1 MIDTVILSIPTT
13 KIIVLDESA
22 HGVLP
27 WDLQARGRGFE
38 KYVKNPSER
47 DKASGLYFPRLTG
60 YKRGSTK
67 MVKIEFSAPK
77 LLFNNNLDE
86 LADKQF
92 AAVIDA
98 LQDRLVR
105 LAVRIQQ
112 VDLERADVAGVHYS
126 KNVELTGGYTSEYV
140 IGELGK
146 INLNKRF
153 DLTRARY
160 MNDGQSLCAYSTS
173 HSFVIYDKVA
183 DLKRGSKRAI
193 DREQTD
199 YQMSLFAPLKKA
211 HEILR
216 FEVRLSQRRKMINVL
231 KTLGLG
237 DNPTFRDVFSVKTS
251 QAVLMHYWDT
261 MIEKNSL
268 LLFAHSLTPKDLLKQ
283 TLLARPS
290 AKGKTAIYLVGLLLL
305 AREGNGLRELR
316 AILAKRSNDR
326 LWYRLRADL
335 TETTAGLNKLRPR
348 EWFDQVKAVLKSYQ
362 PFRLPSKE

>member
-251 QAVLMHYWDT
+251 QAVLMHYWDILFST
-261 MIEKNSL
+261 VSERRAFGFRRRRPFFVAASSTRAVFLNTKISFGRAASL
-268 LLFAHSLTPKDLLKQ
+268 SLTRGWSISSRVPR
-283 TLLARPS
+283 TPS
-290 AKGKTAIYLVGLLLL
+290 SV
-305 AREGNGLRELR
+305 
-316 AILAKRSNDR
+316 
-326 LWYRLRADL
+326 
-335 TETTAGLNKLRPR
+335 
-348 EWFDQVKAVLKSYQ
+348 V
-362 PFRLPSKE
+362 PFTRITLPSGNREAYFSA